1 METIGRNEPCPCGSG
16 RKYKKCCLL
25 KDTPI
30 TRATPVDEH
39 PEPFDEPEATS
50 GSGLDIHPYALA
62 KILESISPSILSE
75 MSKSKR
81 ARIQNRWSMNKV
93 ARLSTEE
100 IVHHLNA
107 LGIDASE
114 RGYLPLTS
122 GRLSAWSIGED
133 WLEWVKDPPSPDDED
148 FICFAAC
155 ELWKRYNPGWPS
167 IEMIDDWITEGNR
180 HCELCEEEQAC
191 DLWIQ
196 IWNAVRPRF
205 TPQMTDFS
213 SVDPVFRVSE
223 FFSNWIQDFM
233 DALKNVAFEN
243 TRYAETGVRVAREV
257 LAQFVDESLLSRLNI
272 QCDLGDFL
280 TLADRRE
287 EGEAELQTIIR
298 DYPHLSQGYV
308 RLADLILD
316 HSSGPADTLRAIA
329 LLEQALAYPVE
340 DEDEWDI
347 HAQLADLRDLIKPS

>member
-16 RKYKKCCLL
+16 KKYKKCCLH
-25 KDTPI
+25 KDTSI
-30 TRATPVDEH
+30 AHETPVDKKSEVL
-39 PEPFDEPEATS
+39 DEPEDTYDS
-50 GSGLDIHPYALA
+50 EPGFHPYALA

-81 ARIQNRWSMNKV
+81 ARLQNRWSMNKL

-100 IVHHLNA
+100 IVHPLLA

-114 RGYLPLTS
+114 RGYLPLTT
-122 GRLSAWSIGED
+122 GRLSAWSIGEY
-133 WLEWVKDPPSPDDED
+133 WLEQEYIAVSQDEDD
-148 FICFAAC
+148 FICLAAC

-272 QCDLGDFL
+272 QCDLGDL
-280 TLADRRE
+280 LVLANRRE
-287 EGEAELQTIIR
+287 EGEAELQSVILN
-298 DYPHLSQGYV
+298 YPHLSQGYV
-308 RLADLILD
+308 RLAYLILD
-316 HSSGPADTLRAIA
+316 NSSGPADTLRAIA

-340 DEDEWDI
+340 DEDDWDI
-347 HAQLADLRDLIKPS
+347 HAQLADLRAQLKKS